1 MYAKCGCF
9 NDAFKV
15 FDGMRER
22 NLYTWSAVIGA
33 RSREQRW
40 REVVELFFFM
50 IIDGVVPD
58 DFLFPKILQ
67 ACGNCGDF
75 ETGKLIHCLVI
86 KLGMTCVTRVKNSI
100 LAVYVK
106 CGKMSWA
113 RRFFK
118 SMDERDR
125 VAWNSMISG
134 YCQIGENEQ
143 AHRFFDEMCKEGIE
157 PGLVTWNILIRSYN
171 QLGQCEAAMELMKK
185 MESLRISPD
194 VFSWTCMISGFAQ
207 NGRTIEALD
216 LFKEMSFVGVKP
228 NEVTI
233 TSAISACTDLKALEI
248 GLQLHSVA
256 VKMGFI
262 DDVLVGNSLIGMYS
276 KCGELEDAERVF
288 DMIKEKDIYTLNS
301 MIGGYCQAGYC
312 SKAYELFMK
321 MQISDIPPDVITW
334 NAMISGYIQNGNED
348 EAMDLFRRMEEDGK
362 IKRNSASWNALIAGY
377 LQLGQKNNALGV
389 FRKMQSYCF
398 SPNYVTILSVL
409 PACAYLVAANKV
421 KEIHSCV
428 LRRNLDSSLPV
439 MNSLMDTYAKS
450 GNVVYSRTL
459 FDGLP
464 YKDMI
469 SWNSVISNYVLY
481 GFWDTAL
488 DLFDQSRKFGFKPN
502 RGTFVSVI
510 VAHSLAGMVEEGKQV
525 FSSITEDYQIIP
537 MLEHYSAMVDLYGR
551 SGMLGEAM
559 EFIEDMPIKPDSS
572 IWEALLT
579 ACRIHGNIDLAVYA
593 VERLLEL
600 EPGNILIQH
609 LILKTYAICGKPQDA
624 LKVRKLEKENSVKKS
639 PGQSW
644 IEIKNMVYTFVTGD
658 HSKSYSDLLYSWLQK
673 ILENIKAHHSHSGL
687 SIEEEEKEEISGVH
701 SEKLALA
708 FALVGS
714 SPAPQNIRI
723 PPKLPSILLSYYGK
737 QANSLSLVEGEKKP
751 VAVGPWGGQNG
762 VHWDDGVYTTVR
774 QLVIAHGAGIDSI
787 QIEYDKKG
795 SQVWSAKHGGNG
807 GSKLDKVTLEYPD
820 EFLTAVH
827 GHYGTVNDW
836 GAVCVRS
843 LTFQSNKKTYG
854 PFGIEQGT
862 YFSFPMTGGKIVG
875 FHGRSGWYLDAIGVY
890 LKPLQNKNSSKSI
903 VHSQSF
909 LTNGSEKVGYSL
921 VQGSVGESYDIVLA
935 VKQKD
940 SFGANH
946 LPTILSRQSSSTSL
960 DSSSDEDNKT
970 KHNKM
975 HSNDKLRSMDKL
987 PIKVNGVLSYGPW
1000 GGSGGSTFDDGNFT
1014 GLSGVANMAGT
1025 GGFRNDR
1032 VIFDYPYEILTHITG
1047 TYGPLMYMGPNIIKS
1062 LTFHTTKGK
1071 HGPFGE
1077 EQGPSFTHKMNEG
1090 KIVGFHGKEGLFL
1103 DAIGVH
1109 VMEGKVS
1116 PQSNPVSNA
1125 INKSE
1130 GPIAEIDN
1138 PQWSN
1143 KLLVAKRGPTEEV
1156 ACAVIKEPAPFGPG
1170 PWGGDGGR
1178 PWDDGVYSGVKQ
1190 IFVTRGEAINSI
1202 QIEYDRNGQ
1211 SVWSIKH
1218 GGNGGSFTH
1227 RIKMEYPHEM
1237 LNRLSGYYGPVSTD
1251 DKSKVIK
1258 SLTLYT
1264 SRGKYG
1270 PYGEEVGTYFTST
1283 TTEGKIVGFHGRSS
1297 YYLDAIGVHM
1307 QHWLGN
1313 TQRTTRSFFKFLN

>member
-1 MYAKCGCF
+1 MLSEFSTKSIKSALSFTKKPGLRSTDAHLNYLCRNGRLTEAITVLDSIAKQGSKVRGSTYINLLQSCIDFNDIQLGRKLHANINLVSEIDVFVETKLVSMYAKCGCF

-40 REVVELFFFM
+40 REVVELFFLM
-50 IIDGVVPD
+50 ITDGVLPD

-157 PGLVTWNILIRSYN
+157 P
-171 QLGQCEAAMELMKK
+171 
-185 MESLRISPD
+185 
-194 VFSWTCMISGFAQ
+194 
-207 NGRTIEALD
+207 
-216 LFKEMSFVGVKP
+216 
-228 NEVTI
+228 
-233 TSAISACTDLKALEI
+233 
-248 GLQLHSVA
+248 
-256 VKMGFI
+256 
-262 DDVLVGNSLIGMYS
+262 
-276 KCGELEDAERVF
+276 EDAERVF

-321 MQISDIPPDVITW
+321 MQESDIPPDVITW

-362 IKRNSASWNALIAGY
+362 VKRNSASWNALIA
-377 LQLGQKNNALGV
+377 
-389 FRKMQSYCF
+389 
-398 SPNYVTILSVL
+398 
-409 PACAYLVAANKV
+409 
-421 KEIHSCV
+421 
-428 LRRNLDSSLPV
+428 
-439 MNSLMDTYAKS
+439 
-450 GNVVYSRTL
+450 
-459 FDGLP
+459 
-464 YKDMI
+464 
-469 SWNSVISNYVLY
+469 
-481 GFWDTAL
+481 
-488 DLFDQSRKFGFKPN
+488 
-502 RGTFVSVI
+502 
-510 VAHSLAGMVEEGKQV
+510 
-525 FSSITEDYQIIP
+525 
-537 MLEHYSAMVDLYGR
+537 
-551 SGMLGEAM
+551 
-559 EFIEDMPIKPDSS
+559 
-572 IWEALLT
+572 
-579 ACRIHGNIDLAVYA
+579 
-593 VERLLEL
+593 
-600 EPGNILIQH
+600 
-609 LILKTYAICGKPQDA
+609 
-624 LKVRKLEKENSVKKS
+624 
-639 PGQSW
+639 
-644 IEIKNMVYTFVTGD
+644 GD

-714 SPAPQNIRI
+714 SPAPQSIRIVKNIRMCGDCHETAKYVSMTYGFSDEWLIQISEYHPSCHQYCFPTMASRRI
-723 PPKLPSILLSYYGK
+723 PFGDVVVMHLAITDSEISSIRAKVQIDFIVQAQNDEANRCSLWNWLLWSLLGTMEFQVGSGSQLSSVN
-737 QANSLSLVEGEKKP
+737 QAKMLCESLVEGEKKP

-795 SQVWSAKHGGNG
+795 SQVWSVKHGGNG

-875 FHGRSGWYLDAIGVY
+875 FHGRSGWNLDAIGVY
-890 LKPLQNKNSSKSI
+890 LKPLHNKNSSKTI

-1014 GLSGVANMAGT
+1014 GVRQINISRNVGIVSIRVCYDRDGQAVWGSKHGGT

-1116 PQSNPVSNA
+1116 PQSHPVSNA

-1237 LNRLSGYYGPVSTD
+1237 LNCLSGYYGPVSTD

-1258 SLTLYT
+1258 SLTFYT